1 MIENGTEVDASRFS
15 LPSRQGVEM
24 SAGRIRWRC
33 YLRTDTL
40 GWKKGAGDFG
50 VGEDFIICRLR
61 AGSRG

>member
-1 MIENGTEVDASRFS
+1 MIENGTEVDAGRFS

-24 SAGRIRWRC
+24 FAGRVRWPFYPRI
-33 YLRTDTL
+33 DTL
-40 GWKKGAGDFG
+40 GRTKGAGDFG